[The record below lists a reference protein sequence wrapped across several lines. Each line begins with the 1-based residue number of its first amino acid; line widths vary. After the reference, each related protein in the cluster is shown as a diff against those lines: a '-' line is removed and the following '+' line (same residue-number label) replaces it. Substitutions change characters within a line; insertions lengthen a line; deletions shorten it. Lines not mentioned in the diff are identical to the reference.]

1 MVRMVEFTLFLARHG
16 ETDHN
21 KGSVIQGQLDIPLSH
36 NGIDQA
42 KSLAKLLFQH
52 EWNEVWSSDLKRSW
66 QTANFLV
73 NKELT
78 NNDCDDT
85 DALLMNNPLPFIQAD
100 VRIRERNYG
109 ICQGQSS
116 SILKEMAR
124 EAGVKVSNFV
134 PPEAE
139 SPADVRGRAIS
150 FFKDL
155 CNRQKERV
163 DEKESKVLLV
173 GHGGWLSQ
181 FMTYLASH
189 VESTSF
195 TFRIETASR
204 ITPNTGVSSFE
215 IRLEN
220 DGRVSN
226 VKCLTLHDTSH
237 LSNCVRTDQLAV

>member
-1 MVRMVEFTLFLARHG
+1 MVEFTLFLARHG
-16 ETDHN
+16 ETGHN

-36 NGIDQA
+36 NGMAQA
-42 KSLAKLLFQH
+42 KSLAKLLRHH

-73 NKELT
+73 SKDLT
-78 NNDCDDT
+78 NNECDD
-85 DALLMNNPLPFIQAD
+85 DDVLLMNTPLALIQAD

-116 SILKEMAR
+116 AVLKEMAR

-155 CNRQKERV
+155 CTRQKARV
-163 DEKESKVLLV
+163 GNKESKVLLV
-173 GHGGWLSQ
+173 GHGGWLSE

-189 VESTSF
+189 VDSKSF
-195 TFRIETASR
+195 TFRTETASR
-204 ITPNTGVSSFE
+204 ITPNTAVSSFE
-215 IRLEN
+215 IRLED
-220 DGRVSN
+220 DGSVSN

-237 LSNCVRTDQLAV
+237 LTNHVCTDQFAV